1 MNITSAIAN
10 VNISSICSRK
20 SVRLAREI
28 VELSILKQLYL
39 DSSSNSSSFKM
50 SLISSTVEAC
60 LMLKRVESAEKN
72 YLLYFEEIVDMAKSL
87 SNSLSIQN
95 GRETF
100 REISRQLFNNNN
112 NTRQQQQTLISWG
125 RVVAMNIFTIILKTL
140 REDNKLTLEFQNS
153 IADWLGECLVE
164 INSWMERQHVTRD
177 GWISFVEESERHES
191 MEESTI
197 LSVFSYYTNEAVK
210 TSFNVCFFSFLN
222 GC

>member
-1 MNITSAIAN
+1 MNMLFTNAIAN
-10 VNISSICSRK
+10 VNISSTFYSRK

-28 VELSILKQLYL
+28 VELSILKQL
-39 DSSSNSSSFKM
+39 DSCSCSSSGG
-50 SLISSTVEAC
+50 LISSTVEAC

-72 YLLYFEEIVDMAKSL
+72 YPLYFEAIVDMAKSL

-100 REISRQLFNNNN
+100 REISRHLFNNNA
-112 NTRQQQQTLISWG
+112 RQSLISWG
-125 RVVAMNIFTIILKTL
+125 RVVAMNIFTIVVLKTL
-140 REDNKLTLEFQNS
+140 RDDNKLTLEFQNS

-164 INSWMERQHVTRD
+164 INYWMERQHVTRD
-177 GWISFVEESERHES
+177 GWISFVEESERHELLQQ
-191 MEESTI
+191 ESTI

-210 TSFNVCFFSFLN
+210 TSFNVCLYFLIN